1 MSVCQTETTAI
12 FCVVRLMRRCLV
24 RKLANVEL
32 VEYKLHLMCF
42 ASVCVASNSETTVH
56 CRIYIRVDAFNYE
69 FTETC

>member
-1 MSVCQTETTAI
+1 
-12 FCVVRLMRRCLV
+12 MRRCLV